1 MVSTLKKHGKIWA
14 LLVAF
19 SMMFAILPVAP
30 ASAAT
35 RCKVT
40 FDTQGG
46 SPAQIVQSVI
56 YGGLAVQPAD
66 PNSLVANKVFTGW
79 FNEAA
84 CTTAFDFF
92 NPITADTA
100 VYAKWAAGAT
110 YEVHFVLNGGA
121 FSAGVADTVYVPAGK
136 VLAPVPHPTKAN
148 RIFRNWYT
156 DAGLTNVYDFT
167 APVNADLV
175 LYAKWGNKPNTSGG
189 GGGGGG
195 TTTEQNKENT
205 SKPDDKDKQDTP
217 ADNTPALILT
227 DVQGHWAE
235 SAIKEAVAKG
245 FVKGYPDSTFRPDAN
260 ITRAEIT
267 ALLVAAFEVPAD
279 AGGHIFAD
287 TLNHWAKEIISR
299 AALAKIVSGYDENH
313 FAPDQFITREQLAAM
328 VVRAAKLHNTVSPK
342 TFTDQNLISP
352 WALEAVQIASGANA
366 NILAGYP
373 DGSFRPQNTAT
384 RAETVVMILKA
395 LQLKL

>member
-1 MVSTLKKHGKIWA
+1 MVSTLKKHGRIWA

-19 SMMFAILPVAP
+19 SMMLAMLPVAP

-84 CTTAFDFF
+84 CTTAFGFS

-100 VYAKWAAGAT
+100 VYAKWAGGAT

-136 VLAPVPHPTKAN
+136 VLLAPVPHPTKAN

-156 DAGLTNVYDFT
+156 NAGLTNVYDFT
-167 APVNADLV
+167 ALVNADLV
-175 LYAKWGNKPNTSGG
+175 LYAKWGNKPNTS
-189 GGGGGG
+189 GGGGG

-217 ADNTPALILT
+217 ADNTPALTLT

-235 SAIKEAVAKG
+235 KYINEAIAKG
-245 FVKGYPDSTFRPDAN
+245 FISGYPDGTFAPNRN
-260 ITRAEIT
+260 ITRAEIVT
-267 ALLVAAFEVPAD
+267 LLVRAFEVPA
-279 AGGHIFAD
+279 GNGEHVFAD
-287 TLNHWAKEIISR
+287 ALNHWAKEAISR
-299 AALAKIVSGYDENH
+299 AAAANIVSGYNEDR
-313 FAPDQFITREQLAAM
+313 FAPDQFITREQLVAM
-328 VVRAAKLHNTVSPK
+328 VVRAAKLNNAVSPK
-342 TFTDQNLISP
+342 TFTDQLQISD
-352 WALEAVQIASGANA
+352 WALKAVQIASATNT
-366 NILAGYP
+366 NIIAGYP
-373 DGSFRPQNTAT
+373 DGSFRPQATAT
-384 RAETVVMILKA
+384 RAEAVIIILKA
-395 LQLKL
+395 LQL

>member
-1 MVSTLKKHGKIWA
+1 MVSTLKKHGRIWA

-19 SMMFAILPVAP
+19 SMMLAMLPVAP

-84 CTTAFDFF
+84 CTTAFGFS

-100 VYAKWAAGAT
+100 VYAKWAGGAT

-189 GGGGGG
+189 GGG

-217 ADNTPALILT
+217 ADNTPALTLT

-235 SAIKEAVAKG
+235 KYINEAIAKG
-245 FVKGYPDSTFRPDAN
+245 FISGYPDGTFAPNRN
-260 ITRAEIT
+260 ITRAEIVT
-267 ALLVAAFEVPAD
+267 LLVRAFEVPA
-279 AGGHIFAD
+279 GNGEHVFAD
-287 TLNHWAKEIISR
+287 ALNHWAKEAISR
-299 AALAKIVSGYDENH
+299 AAAANIVSGYNEDR
-313 FAPDQFITREQLAAM
+313 FAPDQFITREQLVAM
-328 VVRAAKLHNTVSPK
+328 VVRAAKLNNAVSPK
-342 TFTDQNLISP
+342 TFTDQLQISD
-352 WALEAVQIASGANA
+352 WALKAVQIASATNT
-366 NILAGYP
+366 NIIAGYP
-373 DGSFRPQNTAT
+373 DGSFRPQATAT
-384 RAETVVMILKA
+384 RAEAVIIILKA
-395 LQLKL
+395 LQL